1 MRVDFNGNLID
12 FELSLNNIRLTL
24 CLSYVI

>member
-24 CLSYVI
+24 YLSYVI